1 MSKKYV
7 TVEPTKNVKR
17 YQPQNVSKCG
27 LFVVCKLKPFESD
40 KKEDEIV

>member
-7 TVEPTKNVKR
+7 TVEPPKCKKIST
-17 YQPQNVSKCG
+17 SKCG

-40 KKEDEIV
+40 KKKEEGDEIV